1 MGWCFLQMR
10 NQRNFPDLSQEHY
23 INILVFII
31 RISHAP
37 SPGAAHRMFYD
48 HFKVGVFRPKI
59 VLKINRGR
67 EKVNSLQG
75 ICATRERIVGFNL
88 YYSIINCRVW
98 ACMRAQPISGKP
110 MPGKHD
116 QNLHEK
122 KKDKQRM
129 FKKVHK

>member
-1 MGWCFLQMR
+1 MGVAKK
-10 NQRNFPDLSQEHY
+10 SQFELGTLNKYTSLYHS
-23 INILVFII
+23 NK
-31 RISHAP
+31 P
-37 SPGAAHRMFYD
+37 CPTAHRMFND

-98 ACMRAQPISGKP
+98 ACMRA
-110 MPGKHD
+110 
-116 QNLHEK
+116 
-122 KKDKQRM
+122 
-129 FKKVHK
+129 